1 MTEAVVFDMDGVIFD
16 SEALVIRTWKIVA
29 EKYGFLDVEQVCRKC
44 LGTNA
49 AATRRI
55 FLDFYGEDFPYDEYK
70 AEMSALFHL
79 EAEGGKLPKKPGVC
93 ELLRYLKTK
102 GVKIGLATSTRK
114 QVVLK
119 ELREGGILSF
129 FDVIV
134 CGDMVKKSKP
144 DPDIYLEACSRL
156 HVKPSD
162 CFAIEDSYNGIR
174 AACRAGMKAIM
185 VPDLAEPTEEMEKLA
200 EKILPSLFEV
210 EKYFKGKKI

>member
-1 MTEAVVFDMDGVIFD
+1 
-16 SEALVIRTWKIVA
+16 
-29 EKYGFLDVEQVCRKC
+29 
-44 LGTNA
+44 
-49 AATRRI
+49 
-55 FLDFYGEDFPYDEYK
+55 
-70 AEMSALFHL
+70 MS
-79 EAEGGKLPKKPGVC
+79 C
-93 ELLRYLKTK
+93 ELLRYLKTR
-102 GVKIGLATSTRK
+102 GVKIGLATSTRE

-119 ELREGGILSF
+119 ELREGGILPF